1 MKTLIVFLVGFVVG
15 SIGLTGTVNVVQH
28 GLDKV
33 QSVAKEASA
42 K

>member
-1 MKTLIVFLVGFVVG
+1 MKTLIIFLVGFVVG
-15 SIGLTGTVNVVQH
+15 SIGLAGTVNIVNH

-33 QSVAKEASA
+33 QAVAREAA